1 MVNTAM
7 KKYSTKDKE
16 KPADIGITKAVRE
29 KGSVPIYTVKH
40 MNQEKYTKSQ
50 IKIKVMTLEQ
60 MQQKLKQKG
69 MIQYE
74 YASSVKKGS
83 MEIQK

>member
-7 KKYSTKDKE
+7 KKYATKDIE

-40 MNQEKYTKSQ
+40 MNQER
-50 IKIKVMTLEQ
+50 
-60 MQQKLKQKG
+60 
-69 MIQYE
+69 
-74 YASSVKKGS
+74 
-83 MEIQK
+83 